1 MADPLSQPTRREALQ
16 SLGFGLFLYA
26 GAPLR
31 IESEPGGIIAVYTGK
46 SELGQGL
53 QTLLSQAVAEELRVP
68 VAKIRMVMGDTEL
81 CPDDGGTWAS
91 LTTPQT
97 VPAIRAAA
105 ARKRG
110 GPLTPPAEWKV
121 LGSPTRDVR
130 GPAIVTGAQV
140 YPTDVR
146 IDGMLHARIVRAPA
160 YTASLV
166 EASGASLLRD
176 GDFIAAIAP
185 DPITAANA
193 AALIHAQWQPKP
205 FTVNPSDH
213 AALAAYFQANSTPP
227 VQQVAKYP
235 PLTRRGD
242 VEKALAEGEHKHTSR
257 YWLPY
262 IAHTPLEPRAA
273 IAIWKDGGV
282 EIHSGSQAPFVVRAQ
297 VARAL
302 GIPEAK
308 VRIRT
313 AGPGGAFGGKQSG
326 EVEVEAARLA
336 RAANATVR
344 LAWSREEEFTCSYHR
359 PAGVVEIE
367 SARDAQGHLTAWRHR
382 NYNSGAPALPTPY
395 DTPNVSC
402 EFHRSPSPVRQGSY
416 RSLAAVANIFARES
430 HMDECAAEAH
440 IDPREFRLKNL
451 ADPRMKHVIAQLGT
465 EPGGFACTLEKDARI
480 ALLVQLAITGKQ
492 IRLLRFSYVGDYGAV
507 LNPSNL
513 RNQIMGALIQGIG
526 GALREEVLFDA
537 QTQTTR
543 ALSTYEVPR
552 FSDTPEI
559 DIRLID
565 RRDVDAAG
573 AGEAAI
579 TLVAPAI
586 ANAVF
591 LATGRRLR
599 DLPLQL

>member
-1 MADPLSQPTRREALQ
+1 MPNNPTRRAALQ

-26 GAPLR
+26 GTPLR
-31 IESEPGGIIAVYTGK
+31 IESEPNGIIAVYTSK
-46 SELGQGL
+46 VELGQGPT
-53 QTLLSQAVAEELRVP
+53 TLLAQAVAEELRVP
-68 VAKIRMVMGDTEL
+68 VAKIRMVMGDTET

-97 VPAIRAAA
+97 VPALRAAA
-105 ARKRG
+105 AQKRG
-110 GPLTPPAEWKV
+110 GPLTPPNQWKV
-121 LGSPTRDVR
+121 LGQSTPDVR
-130 GPAIVTGAQV
+130 GRAIVTGAQL

-146 IDGMLHARIVRAPA
+146 IEGMLHARIVRAPA
-160 YTASLV
+160 YNATLL
-166 EASGASLLRD
+166 EATGARLIRD
-176 GDFIAAIAP
+176 GDLVAVVEP
-185 DPITAANA
+185 DPVTAVQAR
-193 AALIHAQWQPKP
+193 WQSKP
-205 FTVNPSDH
+205 FTVDPSDH
-213 AALAAYFQANSTPP
+213 TALAAHFKANSTPP

-242 VEKALAEGEHKHTSR
+242 VEKALAEGENKHAST

-262 IAHTPLEPRAA
+262 IAHVPLEPRAA
-273 IAIWKDGGV
+273 IAIWKDGAI

-302 GIPEAK
+302 GIPESK
-308 VRIRT
+308 VRIRST
-313 AGPGGAFGGKQSG
+313 GPGGAFGGKQSG

-359 PAGVVEIE
+359 PAGVVEVE
-367 SARDAQGHLTAWRHR
+367 SARDAQGRLTAWRHR

-395 DTPNVSC
+395 DTPNISC
-402 EFHRSPSPVRQGSY
+402 EFHRSTSPVRQGSY

-430 HMDECAAEAH
+430 HIDEVAAQAK
-440 IDPREFRLKNL
+440 IDPRAFRLKNL
-451 ADPRMKHVIAQLGT
+451 ADPRMKQIIAELRNV
-465 EPGGFACTLEKDARI
+465 PGGFACTIEKDARI
-480 ALLVQLAITGKQ
+480 ALVAQITITGKK
-492 IRLLRFSYVGDYGAV
+492 IRVTRLSYAGDYGAA

-513 RNQIMGALIQGIG
+513 RNQIMGALIQGLG
-526 GALREEVLFDA
+526 GALTEEVLFDA
-537 QTQTTR
+537 QSQTTT

-559 DIRLID
+559 DIRLVD
-565 RRDVDAAG
+565 RREIDPAG

-586 ANAVF
+586 ANAIF
-591 LATGRRLR
+591 QATGRRLR
-599 DLPLQL
+599 NLPLRL

>member
-1 MADPLSQPTRREALQ
+1 MADPLPQPTRREALQ

-110 GPLTPPAEWKV
+110 GLLTPPAEWKV

-146 IDGMLHARIVRAPA
+146 IEGMLHARIVRAPA
-160 YTASLV
+160 YAASLV

-176 GDFIAAIAP
+176 GDLIAAIAP
-185 DPITAANA
+185 DPVTAANA

-302 GIPEAK
+302 GIPESK

-367 SARDAQGHLTAWRHR
+367 SARDAQGRLTAWRHR

-451 ADPRMKHVIAQLGT
+451 ADSRMKHVIAQLGT
-465 EPGGFACTLEKDARI
+465 APGGFACTLEKDARI
-480 ALLVQLAITGKQ
+480 ALLAQIAITGKQ